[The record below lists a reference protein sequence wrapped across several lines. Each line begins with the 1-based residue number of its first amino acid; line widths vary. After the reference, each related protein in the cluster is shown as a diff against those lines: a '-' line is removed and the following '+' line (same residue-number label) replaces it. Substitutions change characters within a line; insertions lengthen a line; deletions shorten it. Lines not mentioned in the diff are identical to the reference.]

1 MQNTKCVR
9 GRAMARGRHHHKN
22 NPVSVFQGKEN
33 IHKEAALRKKKSS
46 LLTNTLCGKQSVSSY
61 DNSLPFD
68 VGLNFS
74 HATSPHH

>member
-33 IHKEAALRKKKSS
+33 IHKEAALRKKK
-46 LLTNTLCGKQSVSSY
+46 
-61 DNSLPFD
+61 LPAHK
-68 VGLNFS
+68 
-74 HATSPHH
+74 HAVW